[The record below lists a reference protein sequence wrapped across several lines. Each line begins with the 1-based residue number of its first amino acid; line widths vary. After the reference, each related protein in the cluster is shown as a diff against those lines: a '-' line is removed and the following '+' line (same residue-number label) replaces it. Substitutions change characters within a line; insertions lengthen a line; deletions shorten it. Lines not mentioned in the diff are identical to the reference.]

1 MQNFEPEV
9 LEGVPRPDSLDLVP
23 EMRKNWGVTA
33 EGGKKL
39 GFGGVNFRSFGNH
52 VGIILRCLWKM

>member
-23 EMRKNWGVTA
+23 KMRKKWGVTA

-39 GFGGVNFRSFGNH
+39 GLLGDQF
-52 VGIILRCLWKM
+52 

>member
-9 LEGVPRPDSLDLVP
+9 LEGVPTPDLLDLVP
-23 EMRKNWGVTA
+23 KMRNNWGVTA

-39 GFGGVNFRSFGNH
+39 GLLGGQF
-52 VGIILRCLWKM
+52 